1 MNWHLSHLVFAVFV
15 CVGFFGLFCFGGFVF
30 GWCLVF
36 ILFGGDFIT
45 AFWPA
50 TVHFWWPLNLRTAM
64 CMHQLTL
71 HPNLKHAIERV
82 ERPGGSHE
90 GVGRK
95 KNSVLRVHIFPTSCF
110 PSFSLCF
117 LRCLPF
123 VHCLG
128 FLFSPSF
135 WFVRVCVTS
144 CIAPPLSVA
153 FSLSL
158 FPDFFCPSP
167 SGLRFWVLLAD
178 QQGIKPP
185 PAVCLRLL
193 CRDTCATRATFFSLF
208 PERCIVSACCG
219 HQLPLVHSRHNDSKN
234 FSVVDWFCCLL
245 REECDLCEAFEPF
258 WVWAFPEAASVR
270 YGRIRKLHRRKGCE
284 MSEDICVGTPL
295 WLRLWSEWYHLT
307 WILWKCWSFWCGD
320 GYNCF
325 HWAICCRMMH
335 SNLNS
340 VLEAVVLV
348 EASGH
353 AAYRYVIWRLHF
365 RDVRCCHLHFYIYH
379 LQTISELGELVWNR
393 FENAWCFEGFRTVSA
408 RVLRRTM

>member
-1 MNWHLSHLVFAVFV
+1 MQLNVLNDLAEAMKALDGKKTQFSESIFSQRPASLPFLSAFFAAFPSFTALAFCSHLL
-15 CVGFFGLFCFGGFVF
+15 FGLFECVSPPA
-30 GWCLVF
+30 LLR
-36 ILFGGDFIT
+36 LFL
-45 AFWPA
+45 W
-50 TVHFWWPLNLRTAM
+50 L
-64 CMHQLTL
+64 
-71 HPNLKHAIERV
+71 
-82 ERPGGSHE
+82 
-90 GVGRK
+90 
-95 KNSVLRVHIFPTSCF
+95 
-110 PSFSLCF
+110 F
-117 LRCLPF
+117 L
-123 VHCLG
+123 
-128 FLFSPSF
+128 
-135 WFVRVCVTS
+135 
-144 CIAPPLSVA
+144 
-153 FSLSL
+153 SLS
-158 FPDFFCPSP
+158 FPIFFCPSP

-208 PERCIVSACCG
+208 PERCIVSACG

-393 FENAWCFEGFRTVSA
+393 FENAWDVSKGFELFLQGFCVGRCKVCACVHHEVVNLWTQNTFGFCPKWCPRPSFVWRS
-408 RVLRRTM
+408 RVPLLNSGMATDGRKTYL